1 MTLSNKN
8 KSSIKPGLL
17 KHIAFVLFLIFSIS
31 SFSQEL
37 PKIITDKKIAT
48 QNYLPDYSY
57 AGYHFGEVSLPKK
70 TEQIVNATDYGVIAN
85 DDLDDSKALL
95 KAIKMASL
103 LKGDVVLQLP
113 AGRLILSDILYIER
127 SNFVLRGAGSG
138 ENGTEIFCPRPM
150 MYLKAPESL
159 KELREYLTTFD
170 KRQREKE
177 NNIDLPFSQDAWSG
191 GFIWTQVPNERVKSY
206 LEKYDPT
213 LNVLAKVL
221 TGKRG
226 TNTFTVSEVTSLK
239 VGDVVELQLFNKE
252 GENGEIIKA
261 LYNNAKVKPGSH
273 HWKFPTLPIVRQQVE
288 IVKIA
293 NNKVTIKT
301 PLLLEIKPNYQAQLV
316 EWKHLSEVGIEHLRF
331 TFPDTPRVAHHV
343 EQGYNALFLT
353 RIFNSWVRDVVIHNA
368 ESGVLTEEI
377 ANVTIEDIV
386 TDGNNMAHYTVAMG
400 GVHNVLVKN
409 LKIYNK
415 AVHPLSFNTFST
427 KDVYQNCEI
436 FVNANLDQHA
446 GANHQNLFDNVKVH
460 FTPNDDNSYPLFLA
474 GGADYWRPS
483 HGAFTT
489 FWNIDVDVM
498 GKFDTSKPIT
508 LNGMNDGPFARLIGV
523 NGNQNF
529 KIEYGPD
536 AYIESINQ
544 PISVAPS
551 LYDYQLKKRMHQ
563 ILK

>member
-1 MTLSNKN
+1 MFVSKKNRFFFNQCILMCLTFAGFLVSSN
-8 KSSIKPGLL
+8 SL
-17 KHIAFVLFLIFSIS
+17 
-31 SFSQEL
+31 FSQQL
-37 PKIITDKKIAT
+37 PQIITDKKIAK
-48 QNYLPDYSY
+48 QNYLPDYSF
-57 AGYHFGEVSLPKK
+57 AGYHFGEVPLPKK
-70 TEQIVNATDYGVIAN
+70 TEQVINATDYGVIAN
-85 DDLDDSKALL
+85 DGLDDSKALL
-95 KAIKMASL
+95 KAIKSSSS

-113 AGRLILSDILYIER
+113 AGRLILSDVLYIER
-127 SNFVLRGAGSG
+127 SNFVLRGSGSG

-150 MYLKAPESL
+150 MYLKNPESL
-159 KELREYLTTFD
+159 TELREYLTTFE
-170 KRQREKE
+170 KRQIEKQ
-177 NNIDLPFSQDAWSG
+177 NNLDLPFSQYAWSG

-206 LEKYDPT
+206 LEKYDPK

-226 TNTFTVSEVTSLK
+226 ANTFTIAEANGLK

-252 GENGEIIKA
+252 GENAEIIKT
-261 LYNNAKVKPGSH
+261 LYNNAAVKPGSH

-288 IVKIA
+288 VVKIT
-293 NNKVTIKT
+293 NNTVTIKT

-368 ESGVLTEEI
+368 ESGILTEEI

-409 LKIYNK
+409 LKVYNN
-415 AVHPLSFNTFST
+415 AVHPLSFNTFSSN
-427 KDVYQNCEI
+427 DVYQNCEI
-436 FVNANLDQHA
+436 FTNPNLDQHA

-460 FTPNDDNSYPLFLA
+460 FTPKGDNSYPLFLA

-489 FWNIDVDVM
+489 FWNINIDVA
-498 GKFDTSKPIT
+498 GKFDTSKPIL
-508 LNGMNDGPFARLIGV
+508 LNGMGDGPFARIIGV
-523 NGNQNF
+523 HGNHNF

-536 AYIESINQ
+536 AYIESLNQ
-544 PISVAPS
+544 SIQKAPS
-551 LYDYQLKKRMHQ
+551 LYDYQLKKR
-563 ILK
+563 LE